1 MATII
6 KTTKASSRVT
16 SIPVYLAKR
25 LPFRLTDEIGRT
37 VIGGIEEIRLRGG
50 RNVYLTVA
58 GENRKLQTVMSG
70 EEIGELVGRFCD
82 GSLYAHRHTIA
93 QGFLSL
99 PGGIRVG
106 ICGRASVE
114 EDSILGIYDI
124 SGLNIR
130 LPARINRLGGE
141 VCRLLEGC
149 GQEGVLIYA
158 PPGEGK
164 TTLLRCVAARMASGD
179 RARRV
184 AVIDTRGELG
194 FGLEDP
200 SLCLDILVGYPRALG
215 VEIASRTMN
224 AQLIVC
230 DEIGEREEAEAMV
243 SAQNCGVPFVA
254 SAHGDSV
261 QSLLRRTGIRLLHQ
275 ARVFGYY
282 VGIRRC
288 LCGGEFQYTV
298 TGWEEANGNL

>member
-6 KTTKASSRVT
+6 KTARASPRAT
-16 SIPVYLAKR
+16 SIPAYLAQR
-25 LPFRLTDEIGRT
+25 LPCRLMEEIGESGVGR
-37 VIGGIEEIRLRGG
+37 IEEIRLRAG
-50 RNVYLTVA
+50 RCVFLTSA
-58 GENRKLQTVMSG
+58 GKNRKLRTVMSG
-70 EEIGELVGRFCD
+70 EEIGDLVTRFCD
-82 GSLYAHRHTIA
+82 GSLYAHRSTIA

-99 PGGIRVG
+99 PDGIRVG
-106 ICGRASVE
+106 VCGRASVE

-130 LPARINRLGGE
+130 IPARIDGLGGE
-141 VCRLLEGC
+141 VCRLLEGSR
-149 GQEGVLIYA
+149 QEGVLIYA

-164 TTLLRCVAARMASGD
+164 TTLLRCVAARMASGEG
-179 RARRV
+179 ARRV

-194 FGLEDP
+194 FSLED
-200 SLCLDILVGYPRALG
+200 SGLCLDLLVGYPRALG
-215 VEIASRTMN
+215 VEIAARTMN

-243 SAQNCGVPFVA
+243 SVQNCGVPFVA

-261 QSLLRRTGIRLLHQ
+261 EGLLRRTGIRLLHQ

-282 VGIRRC
+282 VGIRRRPT
-288 LCGGEFQYTV
+288 GGALQYTV
-298 TGWEEANGNL
+298 TSWEEANGIF